1 MHMTTSHIS
10 RKSEANSLSAHETHA
25 NMFILHNGVAIVW
38 TSGASTQAL
47 LISLYPNDVFVAKK
61 NLPSQEPFT
70 KYPSPP
76 NQTARIRRCCGTCAS
91 CMHGYTK
98 ERKCVARTTYITR
111 VGERQLLKVEKKDK
125 ENRTRGNSHNM
136 HRGRKGRCGL
146 KPA

>member
-1 MHMTTSHIS
+1 MCQRACMPPRPNTHHRITTSKYDNITHPLQ
-10 RKSEANSLSAHETHA
+10 SEATSLSAHETHA

-47 LISLYPNDVFVAKK
+47 LMSLYPNDVFVAKK

-76 NQTARIRRCCGTCAS
+76 NQTARLRRCCGTCAS

-98 ERKCVARTTYITR
+98 ERKCVLPELPHNADRRATTVESR
-111 VGERQLLKVEKKDK
+111 KKERKIV
-125 ENRTRGNSHNM
+125 S
-136 HRGRKGRCGL
+136 
-146 KPA
+146 